1 MEAQPSLSKL
11 LRRAHSLLAQDQLLD
26 PTMASLVS
34 EGTTAAEKT
43 PLASN
48 PLFSD
53 QEGSSRGVVFKQIF
67 CLTIYSIKVNLNHT
81 TSLSC
86 SKWKLDE
93 CKNQN
98 PPTNLGFHPAKC
110 NPKFFLLFYFA
121 LHFWLEL

>member
-1 MEAQPSLSKL
+1 MDAQPSLSKL

-53 QEGSSRGVVFKQIF
+53 QEGSSRGVVFKQLF
-67 CLTIYSIKVNLNHT
+67 CLTIYSIKVKNVETETLAFL
-81 TSLSC
+81 SL
-86 SKWKLDE
+86 
-93 CKNQN
+93 
-98 PPTNLGFHPAKC
+98 TIFHGF
-110 NPKFFLLFYFA
+110 
-121 LHFWLEL
+121 